1 MNMMEDVFFLTKQKD
16 WNRIYQ
22 KKWVFTVQFY
32 DSSGLLVSFFIVVI
46 SCRYL
51 LPSSECFIRRI
62 AVNILYLSKLPV
74 LSSYTGSPNLIS
86 YLYQPYLASLLCFC
100 SLFSSQRGFL
110 AIFISSGMPLPF
122 FLHLLMQFCFS
133 NLHIQT
139 EILFQYKQHHLFL

>member
-1 MNMMEDVFFLTKQKD
+1 MGFH
-16 WNRIYQ
+16 R
-22 KKWVFTVQFY
+22 TVLRLKRAARF
-32 DSSGLLVSFFIVVI
+32 FFIVVI

-110 AIFISSGMPLPF
+110 AIFISSGIPCDADAFAF